1 MDKKVKEIKILKDL
15 DKNTLDLLFDLYYNE
30 RHEWISNSEI
40 LFFINKSETN
50 THWKNIEIVLKS
62 QKLFHDIRH
71 ILEENSVFNN
81 ENIDMKLYDS
91 IINYDYFNITADK
104 NNNDEYIAFTLKFK
118 FPDFLNYKRINDILT
133 ALEASTDSGL
143 MNQNTMKNIIYMV
156 VMKIFSLQ
164 PFFILKQTTIK

>member
-1 MDKKVKEIKILKDL
+1 MDKKAKEIKILKDL

-81 ENIDMKLYDS
+81 VNIDMKLYDS
-91 IINYDYFNITADK
+91 IINYDYFDITADK

-143 MNQNTMKNIIYMV
+143 MNQNTMKNILNNLINDIISGKYN
-156 VMKIFSLQ
+156 K
-164 PFFILKQTTIK
+164 

>member
-1 MDKKVKEIKILKDL
+1 MDKKAKEIKILKDL

-50 THWKNIEIVLKS
+50 THWKYIEIVLKS

-118 FPDFLNYKRINDILT
+118 FPDFLNYKRISDILT

-143 MNQNTMKNIIYMV
+143 MNQNTMKNILNNLINDIISGKYNN
-156 VMKIFSLQ
+156 INSNL
-164 PFFILKQTTIK
+164 

>member
-1 MDKKVKEIKILKDL
+1 MDKKAKEIKILKDL

-50 THWKNIEIVLKS
+50 THWKYIEIVLKS

-143 MNQNTMKNIIYMV
+143 MNQNTMKNILNNLINDIISGRYNN
-156 VMKIFSLQ
+156 INSNL
-164 PFFILKQTTIK
+164 